1 MSRRLLVSVFIAFIL
16 IGCDSTPRDDT
27 PRIDTSSNH
36 MVDSSIEK
44 IRESLTDEKK
54 REFEVALDI
63 VLDNQLKISTK
74 GLFTKR
80 VHTNILNYDEKKL
93 LHNKSADDVIAEAKE
108 ILNKK

>member
-1 MSRRLLVSVFIAFIL
+1 MIKKLLVSAFIVFIL
-16 IGCDSTPRDDT
+16 IGCDNT
-27 PRIDTSSNH
+27 PRIDASANY
-36 MVDSSIEK
+36 MVDSSMKK

-54 REFEVALDI
+54 REFEAALDI

-80 VHTNILNYDEKKL
+80 VHTDTLNYDERKL